1 MFRNTSHPTPNVVFW
16 FHEFFETVKQFNSK
30 FGNTDSTFETVKQF
44 NSKFGNTDSTFLQY
58 SLYMNILLNLLKIY
72 PYCSIWYF
80 DTDNQYLFTIKV
92 LTY

>member
-16 FHEFFETVKQFNSK
+16 FHEF
-30 FGNTDSTFETVKQF
+30 FETVKQF